1 MKEEAC
7 RLRVKK
13 KGYDFMKQSR
23 IRSLWAVLFVL
34 PAFLLVAV
42 FLMYPVFEAVRLS
55 FFKWSGV
62 AGAKEVFV
70 GFENFRVVFS
80 SPKFFLAMRNSLFF
94 MLGGFFVL
102 MPLAFLLAK
111 IITSKMRGVRFFK
124 VSYYLPVMLPV
135 TAVGLIWVYLLNPDW
150 GLVNGLLGKLGLE
163 NLTKD
168 WLGVPTVNV
177 ITVVLVNEWIF
188 AGFNM
193 LIFAAGL
200 VAIPEELY
208 EAAKIDGANKRSTL
222 FFVTLPMMKEAF
234 QVFTVLCISG
244 SLKTFDLM
252 FTMTGGGP
260 NHSSE
265 VPSTLLYSEAFSSK
279 NFGRGNAI
287 GVIILSLGLILSFFI
302 SRIFKE
308 RRA

>member
-1 MKEEAC
+1 MKEEEC
-7 RLRVKK
+7 QLRVKK
-13 KGYDFMKQSR
+13 KGYDFMKQSKIR
-23 IRSLWAVLFVL
+23 ILWAVLFVL
-34 PAFLLVAV
+34 PAFLLVGL
-42 FLMYPVFEAVRLS
+42 FLLYPVFEAVRLS

-62 AGAKEVFV
+62 AKAKEIFV
-70 GFENFRVVFS
+70 GFDNFKAVLS
-80 SPKFFLAMRNSLFF
+80 SSTFLLALRNSLFF

-124 VSYYLPVMLPV
+124 VSYYLPVMLPI

-150 GLVNGLLGKLGLE
+150 GLVNGVLEKLGMGSLG
-163 NLTKD
+163 KD
-168 WLGVPTVNV
+168 WLGVPTLNV
-177 ITVVLVNEWIF
+177 IMVVLVNEWIF

-200 VAIPEELY
+200 VAIPEEVY
-208 EAAKIDGANKRSTL
+208 EAAKIDGANKRTTL
-222 FFVTLPMMKEAF
+222 FYVTLPMMKEAF

-252 FTMTGGGP
+252 FAMTGGGP

-265 VPSTLLYSEAFSSK
+265 VPATLLYSEAFSAKS
-279 NFGRGNAI
+279 FGRGSAI

-308 RRA
+308 RRD

>member
-1 MKEEAC
+1 
-7 RLRVKK
+7 
-13 KGYDFMKQSR
+13 MKQSK
-23 IRSLWAVLFVL
+23 IRMLWEILFVL
-34 PAFLLVAV
+34 PAFLLVGL
-42 FLMYPVFEAVRLS
+42 FLLYPVFETVRLS

-62 AGAKEVFV
+62 ARAKEVFI
-70 GFENFRVVFS
+70 GLENFREVLV
-80 SPKFFLAMRNSLFF
+80 SPKFLLAMRNSLFF
-94 MLGGFFVL
+94 MLGGFLVL

-111 IITSKMRGVRFFK
+111 IITSKMYGVRFFK
-124 VSYYLPVMLPV
+124 VSYYLPVMLPI

-150 GLVNGLLGKLGLE
+150 GLFNGILGRIGMESLK
-163 NLTKD
+163 KD

-177 ITVVLVNEWIF
+177 VTVVLVNEWIF

-208 EAAKIDGANKRSTL
+208 EAAKIDGANKRDRL
-222 FFVTLPMMKEAF
+222 FYVTLPMMKASF

-252 FTMTGGGP
+252 FAMTGGGP

-265 VPSTLLYSEAFSSK
+265 VPATLLYSEAFSSK

-287 GVIILSLGLILSFFI
+287 GVIILVLGLGLSVMINRFFREK
-302 SRIFKE
+302 SH
-308 RRA
+308 

>member
-1 MKEEAC
+1 MKEEEC
-7 RLRVKK
+7 QLRVKK
-13 KGYDFMKQSR
+13 KGYDFMKQSKIR
-23 IRSLWAVLFVL
+23 ILWAVLFVL
-34 PAFLLVAV
+34 PAFLLVGL
-42 FLMYPVFEAVRLS
+42 FLLYPVFETVRLS

-62 AGAKEVFV
+62 AGAKEIFV
-70 GFENFRVVFS
+70 GLDNFRAVFG
-80 SPKFFLAMRNSLFF
+80 SPKFWLALRNSLFF

-124 VSYYLPVMLPV
+124 VSYYLPVMLPI

-150 GLVNGLLGKLGLE
+150 GLVNGVLEKLGMGSLG
-163 NLTKD
+163 KD
-168 WLGVPTVNV
+168 WLGVPTLNV

-200 VAIPEELY
+200 VAIPEEVY
-208 EAAKIDGANKRSTL
+208 EAAKIDGANKRTTL
-222 FFVTLPMMKEAF
+222 FYVTLPMMKEAF

-252 FTMTGGGP
+252 FAMTGGGP

-265 VPSTLLYSEAFSSK
+265 VPATLLYSEAFSSRS
-279 NFGRGNAI
+279 FGRGNAI
-287 GVIILSLGLILSFFI
+287 GVIILSLGLILSLSI
-302 SRIFKE
+302 SKVFKD
-308 RRA
+308 RKD